1 MALKGLW
8 FGGWE
13 GLTQREYSTGEGLRD
28 RRVLDWILL
37 SGVKLNAY
45 PHRAIC
51 GRDVAGSAL
60 VGTRHTHGGL
70 VGRDPADEVTE
81 VPDQALV
88 NSALRDL
95 LGSVLVHQLSGQHLA
110 VVRAGR
116 SAEGV
121 HVDADERAVG
131 TERRAGGDADD
142 ERVFVSGD
150 DQLGRAGQDCV
161 AATEQ
166 ERVVGRNFVVAFSP
180 LGFLLVQQG
189 GGLVVAGRRRYLVWM
204 MDFEPDGP
212 LAVALFSQEF
222 R

>member
-1 MALKGLW
+1 MALKGLSV
-8 FGGWE
+8 GGWD

-60 VGTRHTHGGL
+60 VGTRHSHGGL
-70 VGRDPADEVTE
+70 VGHDTVDEGAE
-81 VPDQALV
+81 VADQALV
-88 NSALRDL
+88 DSALRDM
-95 LGSVLVHQLSGQHLA
+95 LGSVWVHQLSGQHLA

-116 SAEGV
+116 SVEGV

-131 TERRAGGDADD
+131 TERLAGGDADD

-161 AATEQ
+161 VAAEQ
-166 ERVVGRNFVVAFSP
+166 EGVVGRNFVVAFGP
-180 LGFLLVQQG
+180 LGFLLVEQG
-189 GGLVVAGRRRYLVWM
+189 SGLVVTGRRRY
-204 MDFEPDGP
+204 
-212 LAVALFSQEF
+212 
-222 R
+222 

>member
-1 MALKGLW
+1 MDVLWDGIEGIMARWLGRID
-8 FGGWE
+8 
-13 GLTQREYSTGEGLRD
+13 TTG
-28 RRVLDWILL
+28 VLHDWILL
-37 SGVKLNAY
+37 SGIKLNAY

-51 GRDVAGSAL
+51 GRDVAVTAL

-70 VGRDPADEVTE
+70 AGRDPADEVTE

-88 NSALRDL
+88 DSALRDL
-95 LGSVLVHQLSGQHLA
+95 LGSVWVHQLSGQHLA

-116 SAEGV
+116 STEGV
-121 HVDADERAVG
+121 HVYADERAVG

-142 ERVFVSGD
+142 DGVVVSGD

-166 ERVVGRNFVVAFSP
+166 ERVVGIGRDVVAAFGP

-189 GGLVVAGRRRYLVWM
+189 GGLVVAGRRRYLVWVKGS
-204 MDFEPDGP
+204 EPDGP
-212 LAVALFSQEF
+212 LAVVLAG
-222 R
+222 

>member
-1 MALKGLW
+1 MVWG
-8 FGGWE
+8 
-13 GLTQREYSTGEGLRD
+13 S
-28 RRVLDWILL
+28 
-37 SGVKLNAY
+37 
-45 PHRAIC
+45 
-51 GRDVAGSAL
+51 GRDARAGGGSPVANTTGVRFYAVCVS
-60 VGTRHTHGGL
+60 V
-70 VGRDPADEVTE
+70 DEVTE

-88 NSALRDL
+88 DSALRDL
-95 LGSVLVHQLSGQHLA
+95 LGSVLVHELSGQHLA

-116 SAEGV
+116 STEGV

-142 ERVFVSGD
+142 DGVVVSGD

-166 ERVVGRNFVVAFSP
+166 ERVVGRNFVVAFGP

-189 GGLVVAGRRRYLVWM
+189 GVVRIGVLVWTGRKRYLVLV
-204 MDFEPDGP
+204 MDLEPDGP

>member
-1 MALKGLW
+1 MGA
-8 FGGWE
+8 
-13 GLTQREYSTGEGLRD
+13 
-28 RRVLDWILL
+28 
-37 SGVKLNAY
+37 
-45 PHRAIC
+45 
-51 GRDVAGSAL
+51 
-60 VGTRHTHGGL
+60 RHSRGGL

-88 NSALRDL
+88 DSALRDL
-95 LGSVLVHQLSGQHLA
+95 LGSVLVHQLAGQHLA
-110 VVRAGR
+110 AVRAGR

-142 ERVFVSGD
+142 ESVVVSGD

-166 ERVVGRNFVVAFSP
+166 ERVVDRDVVAAFGP

-189 GGLVVAGRRRYLVWM
+189 GVFRIGVWVVAGRRRY
-204 MDFEPDGP
+204 
-212 LAVALFSQEF
+212 
-222 R
+222 